1 MVLHTS
7 SKIDFL
13 SNNWILGNFLRR
25 YFEVKIR
32 IFEQKLDFCRSVLC
46 WYIKNGWILTIALLS
61 CFCFFKRNRHLFL
74 TFFCGWDLCVRY
86 GYLLL
91 SNSRKSENSQ
101 LKSFAASKKY
111 SFQIMKKSGEISYE
125 VVRGYCTYQYVIRI
139 IMYHN
144 NFLIRFKILRCDGS
158 TLIKARMSTSAG
170 IAKLQGLDTCHED

>member
-1 MVLHTS
+1 MFLKSFVFSRQKCFKCLNFCAKS
-7 SKIDFL
+7 ISKF
-13 SNNWILGNFLRR
+13 SNFRGKSILKCLNFRA
-25 YFEVKIR
+25 KI
-32 IFEQKLDFCRSVLC
+32 IINCNLIHHDN
-46 WYIKNGWILTIALLS
+46 ININI
-61 CFCFFKRNRHLFL
+61 
-74 TFFCGWDLCVRY
+74 FFCGWDLCVRY